1 MKVSILLF
9 LLLFSLAVAQ
19 GGSYSYYNFFAADLG
34 PNGYFGDGYHFN
46 GPFRAN
52 GPINLYSSSPGRDN
66 DVYFYTFTLSSD
78 YYIYGT
84 SSAGQQVSVPH
95 YGNLWIEPYEQMEQG
110 PPWFN
115 LGVDPLPFGADE
127 VDWQITRAA
136 AQNYGLYLTSAEVPD
151 GSRIL
156 LDDTLLMVKFDQSS
170 APVFY
175 EIHNLTEPVIWVENA
190 ATDIL
195 YLKANPGASEISKEL
210 TIGCNGDIYFSGP
223 LEYSTT
229 APGMLGLISVYGDGL
244 IADTPASDWV
254 EPFDIE
260 TEENLVYSASLLLL
274 EGMMAA
280 ENFTQPN
287 PSVDFTLFGGIQ
299 MLEHGFTGTGSAG
312 FNLIYDYDDRLLTQ
326 SPPWYPEYQTSCIE
340 TETYQINN
348 LELTVSSNPFSS
360 SVVITSSLPGTISVL
375 DSAGRV
381 IQLTETEGQYM
392 FNGSDLPEG
401 LYIVVATDTNGN
413 QASLKLIKF

>member
-1 MKVSILLF
+1 MA
-9 LLLFSLAVAQ
+9 FSLLVVAFPLFAQ
-19 GGSYSYYNFFAADLG
+19 EGSYSYYNYFHNEPLLG
-34 PNGYFGDGYHFN
+34 YIGDGYCFS

-52 GPINLYSSSPGRDN
+52 GPATLYSESPGRDN
-66 DVYFYTFTLSSD
+66 DPYFYSFTLSSD

-84 SSAGQQVSVPH
+84 SSAGPQVTVPQ
-95 YGNLWIEPYEQMEQG
+95 YENLWIEPYEQMQTG

-115 LGVDPLPFGADE
+115 LGVDPLSFGADE
-127 VDWQITRAA
+127 VDWQIVRAA

-175 EIHNLTEPVIWVENA
+175 EIYNLAEPVIWVENA
-190 ATDIL
+190 TTDIL

-223 LEYSTT
+223 LEYSSDS
-229 APGMLGLISVYGDGL
+229 PGMIGLISVYGDGL
-244 IADTPASDWV
+244 IADTPASDWTP
-254 EPFDIE
+254 PFDIE
-260 TEENLVYSASLLLL
+260 TEESFVYSASLLLL
-274 EGMMAA
+274 EGVFKADNPY
-280 ENFTQPN
+280 EPS

-299 MLEHGFTGTGSAG
+299 LKAEGFTSTLNSG
-312 FNLIYDYDDRLLTQ
+312 FVLTFEYDTRLFNQ
-326 SPPWYPEYQTSCIE
+326 SPPWYPEYQTSGIE
-340 TETYQINN
+340 TEPYKNNN

-381 IQLTETEGQYM
+381 VQVTETEGQYL
-392 FNGSDLPEG
+392 FNGSALPDG
-401 LYIVVATDTNGN
+401 LYVVVATDTNGN
-413 QASLKLIKF
+413 QALLKLIKF